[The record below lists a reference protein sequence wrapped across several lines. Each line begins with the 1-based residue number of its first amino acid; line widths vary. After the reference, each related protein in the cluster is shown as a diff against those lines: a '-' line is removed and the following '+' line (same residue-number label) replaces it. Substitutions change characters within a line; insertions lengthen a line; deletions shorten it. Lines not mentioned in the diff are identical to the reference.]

1 MVSRSPEQNNRCP
14 VASTPEVRPRRRRV
28 YFARVLKVKVYDQA
42 VNGWCPAV
50 AIVSPFQ
57 LLARGCVCCF
67 APCFAFLVAAKES
80 PGARCTRRTRG
91 EAAARVHVHR
101 QERCA
106 PDWSHLSTDG

>member
-1 MVSRSPEQNNRCP
+1 MPRSPEQNNRRP
-14 VASTPEVRPRRRRV
+14 VALTPEVRPRRRRV

-42 VNGWCPAV
+42 VNGWCPAM

-80 PGARCTRRTRG
+80 PGVVAPG
-91 EAAARVHVHR
+91 ELSPTGVKLLRESMFIVRNAAL
-101 QERCA
+101 QTG
-106 PDWSHLSTDG
+106 PT